1 MLIMAIVAGMMMSST
16 AEFRELAKEQV
27 ANGHEWKYVGKQ
39 EASGVPALP
48 LEVDG
53 EKYIYFKLTK

>member
-1 MLIMAIVAGMMMSST
+1 MMMSST